1 MSYVCLKSP
10 ITADWAFLCIF
21 HVPRLLLDQCST
33 ALISLGEQSDQPYGL
48 KDKFRHFIMA
58 ASGGG
63 DTQSHLHHLRS
74 IASQGAGESNTSLGI
89 T

>member
-1 MSYVCLKSP
+1 M
-10 ITADWAFLCIF
+10 IF

-63 DTQSHLHHLRS
+63 DTQSHLHQLGS

>member
-1 MSYVCLKSP
+1 M
-10 ITADWAFLCIF
+10 IF

-58 ASGGG
+58 ASGGEIRKAIY
-63 DTQSHLHHLRS
+63 T
-74 IASQGAGESNTSLGI
+74 T
-89 T
+89 